1 VKFVSPLLKQVVY
14 PCLSTAGY
22 FAATSKPGLAVVTYH
37 GVLPSDYRPIDPVF
51 DGSFTTADVF
61 REQLRLLKKK
71 YAVISPEEVRAW
83 CSGAGRLPPRAVLL
97 TCDDGLLNNLTEMLP
112 ILNEE
117 GLRCLFFVTGA
128 ADSNE
133 RSMLWY
139 QKLLLTFLKAPAGK
153 FSISSGGFEITGA
166 LAEVSQRRRV
176 WWDSVVRMS
185 GLDPREREN
194 FLDNAC
200 AHFQM
205 EDPLSFYRQSYP
217 AAERH
222 FCLMNAAEVKQLADS
237 GMSIGS
243 HTSTHPLLSQLAPD
257 VAWSEMAGS
266 RTRLESILGLP
277 IWALAYPFGYP
288 ESVSPQIFEMVERIG
303 FEAAFTNVGGGL
315 GADLPRHAMPRIHVS
330 AEMRT
335 AEFEAHV
342 SGFYEGM
349 KRGLRRSA

>member
-1 VKFVSPLLKQVVY
+1 MKFVSPLLKQVVY

-37 GVLPSDYRPIDPVF
+37 GILPSDYKPIDPVF
-51 DGSFTTADVF
+51 DGSFITAEIF

-71 YAVISPEEVRAW
+71 YTVISPDEMRAW
-83 CSGAGRLPPRAVLL
+83 CRGAGQLPSRAVLL

-117 GLRCLFFVTGA
+117 GVRCLFFVTGESG
-128 ADSNE
+128 SNQ

-139 QKLLLTFLKAPAGK
+139 QKLLLIFLRAPAGK
-153 FSISSGGFEITGA
+153 FSISAGEFEITGV

-185 GLDPREREN
+185 GLDPRGREE

-200 AHFQM
+200 AHFQV
-205 EDPLSFYRQSYP
+205 EDPLSFYRLSYP

-222 FCLMNAAEVKQLADS
+222 FCLMTAGEVKQLADS
-237 GMSIGS
+237 GMTIGA

-257 VAWSEMAGS
+257 VAWSEMADS
-266 RTRLESILGLP
+266 RTRLESMLGMP

-288 ESVSPQIFEMVERIG
+288 ESVSPQIFEMAERIG
-303 FEAAFTNVGGGL
+303 FEAAFMNVGGGL

-330 AEMRT
+330 AEMSS
-335 AEFEAHV
+335 AELEAHV